1 MSQMYETKSL
11 KPNFLSSFSLMFI
24 GLPFLCSEMGSLNL
38 RFPHSLSLLKIY
50 WAVFWTQSFCR
61 CELCFLAEYPTYGGV
76 RGKVTKVGLKNF
88 RFPTYLIYFGLS
100 EGIAVR

>member
-38 RFPHSLSLLKIY
+38 RFPLSSLSEECFGLGLGLNP
-50 WAVFWTQSFCR
+50 FCR
-61 CELCFLAEYPTYGGV
+61 GELSFLINSTNSKSSTPSWADFIS
-76 RGKVTKVGLKNF
+76 LQ
-88 RFPTYLIYFGLS
+88 I
-100 EGIAVR
+100 